1 MSAAPSGGRN
11 PWVAVV
17 LSLFAPGL
25 GHVYAGA
32 IVRGLVVF
40 VLCLLWAPLVVA
52 AAYLP
57 PSTTVLA
64 GMILALL
71 AVIGIDLFAAVDA
84 YRTARLHRQH
94 YEPRDYNR
102 PLVYVL
108 FVLLW
113 LLYPAAALA
122 YIRADVFEAFYLPTG
137 SMAPNFLVG
146 DHVLANKTAYRNR
159 LPERGEAVVFRHPRK
174 RGLTWIKRVIGLPGD
189 TVEVKDNDVFV
200 NGKKLERNRVPADA
214 LFAIRNQLDGDV
226 YTEAG
231 GGQSYLIMIGTEKSP
246 DFPKSTVPE
255 GTLFVLGDHRDRSS
269 DSRDPEMGF
278 VPLGDLLGRPQYV
291 YYPAETWTR
300 FGAVPDGGR

>member
-1 MSAAPSGGRN
+1 MSAAPSAGRN

-25 GHVYAGA
+25 GHIYAGA
-32 IVRGLVVF
+32 IVKGLVLF
-40 VLCLLWAPLVVA
+40 FLCLLWAPLIVA

-57 PSTTVLA
+57 PSTAALA
-64 GMILALL
+64 GIMLALL
-71 AVIGIDLFAAVDA
+71 AVIGIDLFAVVDA
-84 YRTARLHRQH
+84 YRTARTHRQH

-108 FVLLW
+108 FLLLW
-113 LLYPAAALA
+113 LLYPAAALV
-122 YIRADVFEAFYLPTG
+122 YIRADVFEGFYLPTE

-146 DHVLANKTAYRNR
+146 DHVLANKTAYRDR
-159 LPERGEAVVFRHPRK
+159 LPERGEVVIFRHPRK

-189 TVEVKDNDVFV
+189 TVEVKGSDVLV
-200 NGKKLERNRVPADA
+200 NGRKLERDRVPAAA

-226 YTEAG
+226 FVEAG
-231 GGQSYLIMIGTEKSP
+231 GGRRYLIMFGAEKSP
-246 DFPKSTVPE
+246 EFSKSTVPE
-255 GTLFVLGDHRDRSS
+255 GSLFVLGDHRDRSS

-278 VPLGDLLGRPQYV
+278 VPLGDLLGRVQYV

-300 FGAVPDGGR
+300 FGAVPD